1 MKALETERL
10 LLRGWRR
17 EDLDDL
23 YEFARYRDAGI
34 LQGWKPHENREES
47 REKLDAMISDPENW
61 AIELKENGKAIGWI
75 KMAPDENRGK
85 YYAKYVSYVLSK
97 DYWGRGY
104 MTEALNRIIRYA
116 FEEQKV
122 DLLSAFHYPHN
133 VRSGR
138 VLKRCGF
145 QYETTLEK
153 TQEHYDGQVFDA
165 VCYSL
170 LAKEY
175 FEGRG

>member
-61 AIELKENGKAIGWI
+61 AIELKELGEPIGTISAAEREWKGDRLDQNGPG
-75 KMAPDENRGK
+75 
-85 YYAKYVSYVLSK
+85 
-97 DYWGRGY
+97 
-104 MTEALNRIIRYA
+104 
-116 FEEQKV
+116 
-122 DLLSAFHYPHN
+122 
-133 VRSGR
+133 
-138 VLKRCGF
+138 
-145 QYETTLEK
+145 
-153 TQEHYDGQVFDA
+153 
-165 VCYSL
+165 
-170 LAKEY
+170 
-175 FEGRG
+175 